1 IGQNLINT
9 IWVGHLVGEN
19 AVGATGV
26 SFPVLF
32 ILISFSI
39 GMSMATTILVSQY
52 YGAKDFLGL
61 NKVIN
66 NSFSLA
72 MILSLG
78 LSFVAVW
85 LADPLLR
92 LMQTPAENF
101 SMASGYLKVVLGGF
115 PLYFLAFI
123 MIAVLRGLGDT
134 LTPLF
139 FMAVAIGLNT
149 VLDPFFIGG
158 FGPFPLNGLK
168 GAAWATVL
176 SQGVGLATGIIFL
189 NRKKHPGAVH
199 PGKLLLDKGMTALL
213 FKIGGPSIVQQIL
226 ISTGTLFMTA
236 LVNTFGAAATNA
248 FGAVTRI
255 EMIAIMPAVSIST
268 AVAALTG
275 QNMGADKPH
284 QIRSVFRWGL
294 VVITS
299 MTLLISLMAVFLSGP
314 ILTLFGLG
322 NDRQVM
328 QIGTGYLQIVGA
340 GYVVFTLG
348 FISNGVINGAG
359 RTLMTMTFSL
369 LSLWVFRIPMAWSLS
384 RTGLGI
390 TGLWVGIVLSFF
402 GFSLMSLGYY
412 LSGRWQKKGLAINPD
427 RSG

>member
-1 IGQNLINT
+1 
-9 IWVGHLVGEN
+9 
-19 AVGATGV
+19 
-26 SFPVLF
+26 
-32 ILISFSI
+32 
-39 GMSMATTILVSQY
+39 VSQY
-52 YGAKDFLGL
+52 YGAKDFPQL

-72 MILSLG
+72 LILSLG

-85 LADPLLR
+85 FADPLLR
-92 LMQTPAENF
+92 LMQTPVENF

-123 MIAVLRGLGDT
+123 MIALLRGMGDT

-149 VLDPFFIGG
+149 ILDPFFIGG
-158 FGPFPLNGLK
+158 FGPFPLFGLK
-168 GAAWATVL
+168 GAAWATVV
-176 SQGVGLATGIIFL
+176 SQGVGLATGIIYL
-189 NRKKHPGAVH
+189 NRKKHPGALH
-199 PGKLLLDKGMTALL
+199 PGKLLLDRGVTALI

-226 ISTGTLFMTA
+226 ISTGALFMTA

-248 FGAVTRI
+248 FGAVTRV
-255 EMIAIMPAVSIST
+255 EMIAIMPAVSISM

-284 QIRSVFRWGL
+284 QIRAIFRWGL

-299 MTLLISLMAVFLSGP
+299 MTLFISLIAVFLSGP
-314 ILTLFGLG
+314 LLTLFGLG
-322 NDRQVM
+322 NDLQVM
-328 QIGTGYLQIVGA
+328 KIGTGYLQIVGA
-340 GYVVFTLG
+340 GYVIFTLG
-348 FISNGVINGAG
+348 FVSNGVINGAG

-369 LSLWVFRIPMAWSLS
+369 LSLWVFRIPIAWSLS
-384 RTGLGI
+384 RTALGI

-402 GFSLMSLGYY
+402 GFSSLSLGYY
-412 LSGRWQKKGLAINPD
+412 LSGRWQKKGVTHH
-427 RSG
+427 G